1 MSKRLDKEQI
11 SNKNTKRLKKERS
24 IGEAKTEIVN
34 QIIEQ
39 IKEILKDPIE
49 EGECTSGFKDTIRE
63 IFRPILNEFKDL
75 TGENKDKKSFIGG
88 LIRIFTILLSSK
100 RSSLAKI

>member
-34 QIIEQ
+34 QIIE
-39 IKEILKDPIE
+39 
-49 EGECTSGFKDTIRE
+49 
-63 IFRPILNEFKDL
+63 
-75 TGENKDKKSFIGG
+75 
-88 LIRIFTILLSSK
+88 
-100 RSSLAKI
+100 

>member
-1 MSKRLDKEQI
+1 M

-24 IGEAKTEIVN
+24 VDEAKTKIVN

-49 EGECTSGFKDTIRE
+49 EGECTNGFKDTIRE
-63 IFRPILNEFKDL
+63 IFRAILNEFKDL
-75 TGENKDKKSFIGG
+75 TGENKDKK
-88 LIRIFTILLSSK
+88 
-100 RSSLAKI
+100 

>member
-1 MSKRLDKEQI
+1 M

-24 IGEAKTEIVN
+24 VDEAKTKIVN

-49 EGECTSGFKDTIRE
+49 KGECTNGSQDTIRE

-75 TGENKDKKSFIGG
+75 TGENKDKK
-88 LIRIFTILLSSK
+88 
-100 RSSLAKI
+100 

>member
-39 IKEILKDPIE
+39 IKEILEDSIE
-49 EGECTSGFKDTIRE
+49 EGDSTGGFKYTLGKYFVNLWVQLVKIR
-63 IFRPILNEFKDL
+63 
-75 TGENKDKKSFIGG
+75 TKSH
-88 LIRIFTILLSSK
+88 LLVD
-100 RSSLAKI
+100 